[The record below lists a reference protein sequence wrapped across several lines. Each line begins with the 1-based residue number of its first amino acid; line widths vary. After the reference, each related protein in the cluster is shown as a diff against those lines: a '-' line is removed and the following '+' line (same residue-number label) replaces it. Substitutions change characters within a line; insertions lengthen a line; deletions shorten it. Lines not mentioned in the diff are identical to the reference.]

1 MAEEETEGKKKVT
14 KEEYETIKTLKKYR
28 NLKYGLKAGTYA
40 ACLVPFGVILG
51 VNWQEWF
58 TKQEDGG
65 ISIGVG
71 FGMLLVATI
80 STIICIMKRDEEF
93 MKKFSPLIYAAVVC
107 AMWAVS
113 FMFLSSIMSEMG
125 SMFLYTAIGIASGAV
140 IDETNK
146 VIVCERYQII
156 SKIAEENG
164 LTTKGAWMKDALKQA
179 KKDAEMKENA
189 EREAT
194 E

>member
-1 MAEEETEGKKKVT
+1 MEEKETGKAKITKK
-14 KEEYETIKTLKKYR
+14 EYETIKTLKKYR

-40 ACLVPFGVILG
+40 SCLVPFGVILG

-58 TKQEDGG
+58 TKADEGSV
-65 ISIGVG
+65 SIGVG

-80 STIICIMKRDEEF
+80 STIVCVMKRDEEF
-93 MKKFSPLIYAAVVC
+93 MKKFSPLLYAAVVC
-107 AMWAVS
+107 AMWAVA
-113 FMFLSSIMSEMG
+113 FMFLGTVMNEMG
-125 SMFLYTAIGIASGAV
+125 KMFMYTAIGIASGAA

-146 VIVCERYQII
+146 VVVCERYEII

-164 LTTKGAWMKDALKQA
+164 LTKKGEFMKEALRQA
-179 KKDAEMKENA
+179 KKDAAEKEQ
-189 EREAT
+189 REAT

>member
-1 MAEEETEGKKKVT
+1 MEGKEEQKKVRVT
-14 KEEYETIKTLKKYR
+14 KKEYETIKTLKKYR

-40 ACLVPFGVILG
+40 TCLVPFGVILG

-58 TKQEDGG
+58 TKTEEGS

-80 STIICIMKRDEEF
+80 STIVCIMKRDEEF
-93 MKKFSPLIYAAVVC
+93 MKKFSPLLYAAVVC
-107 AMWAVS
+107 AMWAVA
-113 FMFLSSIMSEMG
+113 FMFLSSIMNEMG
-125 SMFLYTAIGIASGAV
+125 KMFMYTAIGIASGAA
-140 IDETNK
+140 IDETNR
-146 VIVCERYQII
+146 VVVSERYEII

-164 LTTKGAWMKDALKQA
+164 LTKKGEFMKEALKQA
-179 KKDAEMKENA
+179 KKDAEEKE
-189 EREAT
+189 RSEAT